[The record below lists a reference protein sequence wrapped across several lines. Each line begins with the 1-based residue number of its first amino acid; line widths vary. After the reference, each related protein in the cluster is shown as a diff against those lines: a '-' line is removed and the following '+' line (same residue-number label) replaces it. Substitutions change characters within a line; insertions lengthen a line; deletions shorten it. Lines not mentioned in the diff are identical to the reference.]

1 MILVLIAPFAMNA
14 QNGSKDMWD
23 FVTSFSCST
32 GRQHAV
38 VYDGE
43 YIYTAAWGK
52 SSSVLYMF
60 YKYDM
65 EGTLLDQFDVP
76 GVTNSDNYV
85 RDLTY
90 DGIMRLNTID
100 ADGDGYNWEIRLT
113 DFLFFLTIMI
123 NYGRLLLFN

>member
-1 MILVLIAPFAMNA
+1 MKKSLLLALILVLITPFAMNA

-100 ADGDGYNWEIRLT
+100 TDGDGYNWEIRLT
-113 DFLFFLTIMI
+113 DFLFF
-123 NYGRLLLFN
+123 